1 VARRS
6 STADPFGV
14 LGLPATAGSED
25 LRLARR
31 RLALAEHPDRGGS
44 ADRMQAINVAYEEAM
59 ELVVARELRGP
70 IAGDRA
76 PAATRPSPP
85 SSAPPEPPADSPES
99 EPRPGGRPRVERDDP
114 SFVIEALP
122 AEAFEALL
130 VVASWIGEVLVDEP
144 PYLLEV
150 HLYEPGECWC
160 RLELLP
166 EAGASTVM
174 LTVAGLE
181 GVAPPV
187 EDVRDLWV
195 ANLNALGRDPDAT
208 T

>member
-6 STADPFGV
+6 STADPFAV
-14 LGLPATAGSED
+14 LGLPSTAGADD

-59 ELVVARELRGP
+59 ELVVARELQGP
-70 IAGDRA
+70 IADGA
-76 PAATRPSPP
+76 PPPAPPPSP
-85 SSAPPEPPADSPES
+85 APPEGPAEAPWS
-99 EPRPGGRPRVERDDP
+99 EPRTGGRPRVERDDP

-122 AEAFEALL
+122 AEAYEALL

-144 PYLLEV
+144 PYLLDV

-181 GVAPPV
+181 GVAPAV

-195 ANLNALGRDPDAT
+195 ANLNALGRDPDVTA
-208 T
+208 

>member
-1 VARRS
+1 MARRS
-6 STADPFGV
+6 STADPFAV
-14 LGLPATAGSED
+14 LGLPSTAGADD

-70 IAGDRA
+70 IADGA
-76 PAATRPSPP
+76 PPTPPQSP
-85 SSAPPEPPADSPES
+85 APPEGPAGAPWS
-99 EPRPGGRPRVERDDP
+99 EPRTGGRPRVERDDP

-122 AEAFEALL
+122 AEAYEALL

-144 PYLLEV
+144 PYLLDV

-181 GVAPPV
+181 GVAPAV

-195 ANLNALGRDPDAT
+195 ANLNALGRDPDVTA
-208 T
+208 

>member
-1 VARRS
+1 VPRRPS
-6 STADPFGV
+6 AVDPFSV
-14 LGLPATAGSED
+14 LGLPATAGADE

-31 RLALAEHPDRGGS
+31 QLALAEHPDRGGS

-59 ELVVARELRGP
+59 ELVVARELHGP
-70 IAGDRA
+70 SA
-76 PAATRPSPP
+76 PAAPAAPPPAPQPRPP
-85 SSAPPEPPADSPES
+85 SEQ
-99 EPRPGGRPRVERDDP
+99 RPGGRPRVERDDP

-144 PYLLEV
+144 PYLLDV

-174 LTVAGLE
+174 LTVAGIE
-181 GVAPPV
+181 GVAPAV

-195 ANLNALGRDPDAT
+195 ANLNALGQSPEA
-208 T
+208 

>member
-1 VARRS
+1 MARRS
-6 STADPFGV
+6 STADPFAV
-14 LGLPATAGSED
+14 LGLPPTAGADD

-59 ELVVARELRGP
+59 ELVVARELDGP
-70 IAGDRA
+70 IAGGAAPPAPPPSTAPSEA
-76 PAATRPSPP
+76 PAEAPA
-85 SSAPPEPPADSPES
+85 SA
-99 EPRPGGRPRVERDDP
+99 PRPGGRPRVERDDP

-208 T
+208 A

>member
-1 VARRS
+1 MARRPS
-6 STADPFGV
+6 AVDPFSV
-14 LGLPATAGSED
+14 LGLPATAGADE

-31 RLALAEHPDRGGS
+31 QLALAEHPDRGGS

-59 ELVVARELRGP
+59 ELVVARNLHGP
-70 IAGDRA
+70 SA
-76 PAATRPSPP
+76 PAAPAPPPATEPRPPSEHP
-85 SSAPPEPPADSPES
+85 SSA
-99 EPRPGGRPRVERDDP
+99 PRPGGRPRVERDDP

-122 AEAFEALL
+122 VEAFEALL

-144 PYLLEV
+144 PYLLDV

-174 LTVAGLE
+174 LTVAGIE

-195 ANLNALGRDPDAT
+195 ANLNALGGEPDQ
-208 T
+208 

>member
-6 STADPFGV
+6 STADPFAV
-14 LGLPATAGSED
+14 LGLPPTAGSEE

-59 ELVVARELRGP
+59 ELVVARGLHGP
-70 IAGDRA
+70 VADA
-76 PAATRPSPP
+76 PTPTGA
-85 SSAPPEPPADSPES
+85 PEPPPSPEPPS
-99 EPRPGGRPRVERDDP
+99 EAPPSASRTGGRPQVERDDP

-130 VVASWIGEVLVDEP
+130 VVATWIGEVLVDEP
-144 PYLLEV
+144 PYLLDV

-187 EDVRDLWV
+187 EDVRDIWV

-208 T
+208 A

>member
-1 VARRS
+1 MARRS

-14 LGLPATAGSED
+14 LGLPATAGSDD

-70 IAGDRA
+70 VADGPA
-76 PAATRPSPP
+76 PAATSPP
-85 SSAPPEPPADSPES
+85 PAPPGPAGEAPAPG
-99 EPRPGGRPRVERDDP
+99 PRPGGRPRVERDDP

-187 EDVRDLWV
+187 EEVRDLWV

-208 T
+208 A

>member
-1 VARRS
+1 MATRRPS
-6 STADPFGV
+6 ATDPFTV
-14 LGLPATAGSED
+14 LGLPATAGADE

-59 ELVVARELRGP
+59 ELVVARALRGS
-70 IAGDRA
+70 IAPDVAA
-76 PAATRPSPP
+76 PAPAPDPP
-85 SSAPPEPPADSPES
+85 SAPEPPW
-99 EPRPGGRPRVERDDP
+99 EPRPGSRPRVERDDP

-122 AEAFEALL
+122 PEAFEALL
-130 VVASWIGEVLVDEP
+130 IVASWIGEVLVDEP
-144 PYLLEV
+144 PYLLDV

-166 EAGASTVM
+166 EAGGSTVM

-181 GVAPPV
+181 GVAPRV
-187 EDVRDLWV
+187 EDVRDVWV
-195 ANLNALGRDPDAT
+195 ANLNALGRDPDAIA
-208 T
+208 

>member
-1 VARRS
+1 
-6 STADPFGV
+6 
-14 LGLPATAGSED
+14 
-25 LRLARR
+25 
-31 RLALAEHPDRGGS
+31 
-44 ADRMQAINVAYEEAM
+44 MQAINVAYEEAM

-70 IAGDRA
+70 IGDGPA
-76 PAATRPSPP
+76 PAATPPSPAP
-85 SSAPPEPPADSPES
+85 SEPPAEAPAPG
-99 EPRPGGRPRVERDDP
+99 PRPGGRPRVERDDP

-195 ANLNALGRDPDAT
+195 ANLNALGRDPDVTA
-208 T
+208 